1 MNETIR
7 RRKER
12 SIWSKQAAG
21 YDRRTMRIYEQAYD
35 LSIRKACSVIS
46 FDQRVLEIGCGTG
59 VISLGVAP
67 HAAEIVGI
75 DISPEMVEIAE
86 RKAERQGIS
95 NVDFRV
101 GDGYALPFEDGSF
114 DAVLLFNT
122 LHVVREPAALLRE
135 AHRLLKP
142 SGHLVTATDCYAEPV
157 PLTTRL
163 KLGVQRLLHVVG
175 VIPFISYF
183 TREDLLQLFEQSAFE
198 VAETDVLHVAPV
210 NTYVLAS
217 KAKV

>member
-1 MNETIR
+1 MDERTR
-7 RRKER
+7 RHKER
-12 SIWSKQAAG
+12 SLWSKQAAG
-21 YDRRTMRIYEQAYD
+21 YDRRTLRVYEDAYD
-35 LSIRKACSVIS
+35 LSIRKARSVLAP
-46 FDQRVLEIGCGTG
+46 DQRVLEIGCGTG
-59 VISLGVAP
+59 IISLGIAP
-67 HAAEIVGI
+67 HADEVIGT
-75 DISPEMVEIAE
+75 DLSPEMVEIAQH
-86 RKAERQGIS
+86 KAARQGVA